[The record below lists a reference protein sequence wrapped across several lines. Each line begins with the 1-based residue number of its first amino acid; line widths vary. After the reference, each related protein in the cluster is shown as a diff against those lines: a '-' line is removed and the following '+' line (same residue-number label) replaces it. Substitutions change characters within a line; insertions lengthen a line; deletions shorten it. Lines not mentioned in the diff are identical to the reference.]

1 MKTGHHE
8 FVNYRETHR
17 KDLNSEM
24 SIFQTTY
31 SVEEVQNL
39 PTLNALRKILNCDIN
54 FLENNNRI

>member
-17 KDLNSEM
+17 NNLNSEM

-31 SVEEVQNL
+31 LLEEVQNL
-39 PTLNALRKILNCDIN
+39 PKSTKSTNSKRLTKNI
-54 FLENNNRI
+54 